1 MGKLLTLLGLG
12 VGGYYLL
19 KPRPGFCIETIG
31 RDNGRRCV
39 EACYPNKMQAKRE
52 VATVWG
58 KLPNLKTRIFE
69 SKNVASERLCH

>member
-1 MGKLLTLLGLG
+1 MKWLALLGLG
-12 VGGYYLL
+12 AGGYYLL

-31 RDNGRRCV
+31 KDDGSRCIA
-39 EACYPNKMQAKRE
+39 ACYTDKKMAKRE

-69 SKNVASERLCH
+69 SRNTTFEKLCH